1 MRTYQSTLLGGLL
14 LLGSFAVSAQEI
26 NASQVPDPVQQAFK
40 AKFFKATDIEWKKEG
55 DQYKISFDIGNDDH
69 DAFYNASGKL
79 VSHSY
84 EILKSQ
90 LPASI
95 RAAVKKEFPN
105 HRIDDVD
112 KIERDGAVTY
122 KVDLDGRP
130 DMKSVFGADGKLISK
145 VEDD

>member
-1 MRTYQSTLLGGLL
+1 M
-14 LLGSFAVSAQEI
+14 
-26 NASQVPDPVQQAFK
+26 
-40 AKFFKATDIEWKKEG
+40 
-55 DQYKISFDIGNDDH
+55 
-69 DAFYNASGKL
+69 
-79 VSHSY
+79 
-84 EILKSQ
+84 KSQ

>member
-1 MRTYQSTLLGGLL
+1 MKPHKSTLLGGLL
-14 LLGSFAVSAQEI
+14 LIGSYAVPAQEI
-26 NASQVPDPVQQAFK
+26 NVSQVPAPVQQAFQ
-40 AKFFKATDIEWKKEG
+40 AKFSKATDIEWKREG
-55 DQYKISFDIGNDDH
+55 DQYKISFDMGNDDH

-90 LPASI
+90 LPATV
-95 RAAVKKEFPN
+95 RAAVRKEFPN

-122 KVDLDGRP
+122 QVELDGKP
-130 DMKSVFGADGKLISK
+130 DMKCVFRANGKLISK